1 MVFADLQITLM
12 SLCSAYRWFQFQ
24 TTKYFYYML
33 LSGVQGQ
40 RDLAGQPFLERHS
53 FPCPEGPRASKDMHL
68 KLVYICFIVRD
79 LLVNRV
85 VLKEK
90 R

>member
-24 TTKYFYYML
+24 ATKCFYYML

-40 RDLAGQPFLERHS
+40 RDLAGQPFLARHS
-53 FPCPEGPRASKDMHL
+53 FPCPKSSKDMHL
-68 KLVYICFIVRD
+68 KLVYVCFIVRD